1 MKKSTPKHRT
11 HSAATPV
18 RLQKYLS
25 SAGVCSRR
33 KGEEMIAAGRVT
45 VNGSVVTER
54 GTKVVAGKDRV
65 AVDDRPVED
74 DGRRVY
80 IALHKPVGYVTSCRQ
95 PQDRTIL
102 ELVDIPDRIYPVGRL
117 DKASTGLL
125 LLTNDGRIHHRLSH
139 PSFDHEKEYEV
150 KVDRPLSDADL
161 SKMAVG
167 MPVLGSRTRPA
178 EVQRLSGRAFRIV
191 LKEGRNRQIRRMVR
205 KLGRQVVR
213 LKRIRVA
220 GIRLGRLA
228 EGQWRHLTRKE
239 TRFLLAA
246 VSGDSKSGPPVR
258 PRDRPDSG

>member
-1 MKKSTPKHRT
+1 MKKSPPKARST
-11 HSAATPV
+11 SAPSPV

-33 KGEEMIAAGRVT
+33 KGEEMITAGRVA
-45 VNGSVVTER
+45 VNGVVVTEL
-54 GTKVVAGKDRV
+54 GTKVVPGTDRV
-65 AVDDRPVED
+65 AVDGRPVRD
-74 DGRRVY
+74 DGERIY
-80 IALHKPVGYVTSCRQ
+80 IALHKPAGYVTSCRQ
-95 PQDRTIL
+95 PGDRTIL
-102 ELVDIPDRIYPVGRL
+102 ELVDIAERVYPVGRL

-150 KVDRPLSDADL
+150 KVDRPMSDAAL
-161 SKMAVG
+161 SKMAAG
-167 MPVLGSRTRPA
+167 MPVLGSRTRKA
-178 EVQRLSGRAFRIV
+178 AVKRLSGRRFRIV

-205 KLGRQVVR
+205 KLGRTVVR

-239 TRFLLAA
+239 IQSLLADI
-246 VSGDSKSGPPVR
+246 SGSSKSDPPAR
-258 PRDRPDSG
+258 PRSKPDSG